1 MLRGEWGFTGFV
13 ISDCDTIGA
22 ISTSF
27 HYTANVEEATA
38 MAVKAGGDINCGPE
52 YSQLLNATA
61 HGFIS
66 EAELD
71 VSVRRIMRRRMQT
84 GDLDAL
90 GQDGKAQTPYA
101 KIPTHQID
109 TPEHKG
115 VAHRIVRESV
125 VLLTNGHAMPKRQ
138 PKEVAAAA
146 SAAAVLP
153 LDSAE
158 LKSVLVVGPTS
169 DDITVQAH
177 TYHGTPSRWITVLG
191 GIRQTLAKIAPTVNV
206 TYMEGC
212 DRTSTGPTAKQDFAE
227 TIAAVSEVD
236 AVIFVGGLEASME
249 EEGTDRVSDIGHPG
263 VQLDLIQALHTAA
276 AGKPLVVVTVSGGPV
291 AEPFLVDPSTQHTAW
306 LWLSY
311 FGQDGSGVAEIIF
324 GQYAPSGRTPFSVAM
339 SAAQLGDGLI
349 DYSMT
354 GGYGRTY
361 RYNRYENASAAPM
374 FPFAYGLGYGNVSMT
389 LTVLS
394 PTGLKAKMHDQ
405 IVVSV
410 SLARHDTLAL
420 GQDHVVAL
428 FGAFLTA
435 NETAS
440 PVTAM
445 PVRQLLAFEKVTVPA
460 AANAAAAASGGGGG
474 GVSSVQLVVN
484 ISSVPAVDR
493 QPWPGVL
500 KLWVGDG
507 GGYGGE
513 PAPQR
518 RLAAAA
524 ESATVQLT
532 F

>member
-177 TYHGTPSRWITVLG
+177 TYHGTPKQWL
-191 GIRQTLAKIAPTVNV
+191 TLRAALEQELLAV
-206 TYMEGC
+206 TG
-212 DRTSTGPTAKQDFAE
+212 
-227 TIAAVSEVD
+227 
-236 AVIFVGGLEASME
+236 
-249 EEGTDRVSDIGHPG
+249 
-263 VQLDLIQALHTAA
+263 
-276 AGKPLVVVTVSGGPV
+276 
-291 AEPFLVDPSTQHTAW
+291 
-306 LWLSY
+306 
-311 FGQDGSGVAEIIF
+311 GSGAIDGGARVE
-324 GQYAPSGRTPFSVAM
+324 YARGCAIDDHNTSGFSEA
-339 SAAQLGDGLI
+339 
-349 DYSMT
+349 
-354 GGYGRTY
+354 
-361 RYNRYENASAAPM
+361 
-374 FPFAYGLGYGNVSMT
+374 
-389 LTVLS
+389 
-394 PTGLKAKMHDQ
+394 
-405 IVVSV
+405 
-410 SLARHDTLAL
+410 LAL
-420 GQDHVVAL
+420 GSRADVLVYA
-428 FGAFLTA
+428 
-435 NETAS
+435 
-440 PVTAM
+440 
-445 PVRQLLAFEKVTVPA
+445 
-460 AANAAAAASGGGGG
+460 GG
-474 GVSSVQLVVN
+474 
-484 ISSVPAVDR
+484 
-493 QPWPGVL
+493 
-500 KLWVGDG
+500 
-507 GGYGGE
+507 
-513 PAPQR
+513 R
-518 RLAAAA
+518 RL
-524 ESATVQLT
+524 EQMLPSA
-532 F
+532 